1 MQANQ
6 LGRVQGAESLSG
18 AGAGGD
24 PILDQLAGY
33 GSMDLLALNAS
44 VSEAHRSRAVQLV
57 SQVINV
63 RKQDMDVALKNLAG

>member
-6 LGRVQGAESLSG
+6 LGRVQGAGSLSQ

-33 GSMDLLALNAS
+33 GSMDLLALNTQ
-44 VSEAHRSRAVQLV
+44 VSEAQRSRAVQLV
-57 SQVINV
+57 SAVIDV
-63 RKQDMDVALKNLAG
+63 RKKDLDVALKNLST